1 MFLKLT
7 YFFLNFCVCALVTLS
22 DAEQKIEYENITLR
36 TWHHPPYHN
45 SNKSNGIIFDMIVK
59 FKRRCNH
66 YNETV
71 DKPLPIMTRISKI
84 HVYDNYTRNDI
95 KNLML
100 EKPSDGITV
109 IASSTN
115 ANFSQK
121 YFRNEIFLKTKMVVI
136 VRTRELLLLVK
147 LWTGIQN
154 CFILIHFAVV
164 ATILMAALVWLFEHR
179 TNEAFPKSFGE
190 GLWESFWFSLITIA
204 TVGYGDKVPKQF
216 ITRIFCIIWILFGM
230 LLMAMITATLIEEIS
245 KKVKLDGEDIAILG
259 TKTAKNMVKQK
270 LNGKAKIES
279 SYEDLF
285 YAVKIGKAKAGLI
298 DANIAGVHL
307 SKDFK
312 VERII
317 SGEVPVYMYISS
329 FYKLRR
335 CMEKEDDALEDM
347 FQLFEDNVKA
357 KYTTPVS
364 PTKFTTRAFD
374 TAFDDSDG
382 GLIMY
387 TTIIAG
393 CLIAIAIVAEGLQWI
408 TRRRNKKCDQ
418 IENED
423 EHLRRLEQEL
433 KELKKKIQIAK
444 NKCPKPKEI
453 HYLQ

>member
-1 MFLKLT
+1 MK
-7 YFFLNFCVCALVTLS
+7 
-22 DAEQKIEYENITLR
+22 
-36 TWHHPPYHN
+36 
-45 SNKSNGIIFDMIVK
+45 
-59 FKRRCNH
+59 
-66 YNETV
+66 
-71 DKPLPIMTRISKI
+71 
-84 HVYDNYTRNDI
+84 
-95 KNLML
+95 

-115 ANFSQK
+115 ANFSPK
-121 YFRNEIFLKTKMVVI
+121 YFRNEIFLKTNMVVI

-147 LWTGIQN
+147 LWTGIQD
-154 CFILIHFAVV
+154 CFILIHFVVV

-190 GLWESFWFSLITIA
+190 GLWESFWFSLVTIA

-216 ITRIFCIIWILFGM
+216 ITRIFCIVWIIFGM
-230 LLMAMITATLIEEIS
+230 LIMAMITATLIEEIS
-245 KKVKLDGEDIAILG
+245 KQVELDGENIAILE

-298 DANIAGVHL
+298 DANIAGVYL
-307 SKDFK
+307 SNDFK

-335 CMEKEDDALEDM
+335 CMVNEDNALEDI
-347 FQLFEDNVKA
+347 FKLVEDNVKT
-357 KYTTPVS
+357 KYTSPVS
-364 PTKFTTRAFD
+364 PTKFTTRAFH

-393 CLIAIAIVAEGLQWI
+393 CLIAIAITVESAQWI
-408 TRRRNKKCDQ
+408 ARRKKKKCQQ

-423 EHLRRLEQEL
+423 EHIRRLEQEL

-444 NKCPKPKEI
+444 NKFTQPKEV